1 MLEFVTEYWRE
12 TIAVVVFLGMFV
24 APKAV
29 EPLKKLLSVVNSKL
43 VTNPRKITVE
53 EQQCMEVVDQEA
65 IRHLRQRA
73 LEFGDDE
80 LLKNLRIIDAKFYDA
95 HCASDCA
102 STNAA
107 G

>member
-1 MLEFVTEYWRE
+1 MLEFLTEYWRE
-12 TIAVVVFLGMFV
+12 MIAAVVFLGMFV

-29 EPLKKLLSVVNSKL
+29 EPLKKLLFGVKGRL
-43 VTNPRKITVE
+43 VGRSRKVTVE
-53 EQQCMEVVDQEA
+53 EQKCMEIVDQEA

>member
-1 MLEFVTEYWRE
+1 MWEFVTEHWRE
-12 TIAVVVFLGMFV
+12 TTAVVAFLGMFV

-29 EPLKKLLSVVNSKL
+29 EPLKKLLSGVKGKL
-43 VTNPRKITVE
+43 VNKSRKVTVE

-73 LEFGDDE
+73 LVFGDDE

-95 HCASDCA
+95 HCASDISA
-102 STNAA
+102 STKPE
-107 G
+107 